1 MNTFKKLLIGSAIA
15 ASAMSSQAAIIDGQ
29 LGDGEFFVILNTISN
44 NNSFIFDLGKT
55 LSTFDINT
63 NQSFNLASSPYYA
76 TFLSNNTANDP
87 VRFGVIGADS
97 QGPNTGLADSKQ
109 LYVTALANTTPANQS
124 NSILATRSGNLDGF
138 IGAVN
143 GAPNSTTFSGNHGT
157 TTDGSSLDTV
167 ASSTTSFGPF
177 SGAFV
182 AANALTMVV
191 RGSSAELFK
200 YGTSFPGTA
209 NTASVITDFFS
220 ATETSTNLGGYFTLS
235 NAGVLDYFGAPTGPV
250 VNPVPEASEWAMM
263 LSGLAM
269 VGLMVRRR
277 RNNV

>member
-15 ASAMSSQAAIIDGQ
+15 ATAMSSQAAIIDGSN
-29 LGDGEFFVILNTISN
+29 GDGELFVILQTSTN

-55 LSTFDINT
+55 ISTFDINT
-63 NQSFNLASSPYYA
+63 NQSFNLASSPFYT
-76 TFLSNNTANDP
+76 TFIANNTANDP
-87 VRFGVIGADS
+87 VRFGVIGSDS
-97 QGPNTGLADSKQ
+97 QGLNTGELDSKK
-109 LYVTALANTTPANQS
+109 LYVTALANTTPTNQS
-124 NSILATRSGNLDGF
+124 NSTLANRAGNLDGF
-138 IGAVN
+138 ITAIN
-143 GAPNSTTFSGNHGT
+143 GQNSLTFSGTHLT
-157 TTDGSSLDTV
+157 STDGASLDT
-167 ASSTTSFGPF
+167 STGLTTSYSTF

-182 AANALTMVV
+182 GANALTMVA

-200 YGTSFPGTA
+200 FGTSFPGTA

-220 ATETSTNLGGYFTLS
+220 ATETPTNLGGYFTLS
-235 NAGVLDYFGAPTGPV
+235 TTGALDYFGSPTGPV